1 MKYYLCRTFL
11 CFSLFVY
18 LGADGQV
25 TSLNA
30 AKEKAVKLFDGKT
43 LAGWSGDTGNIWH
56 IEDGA
61 IAGGSLEVPV
71 PHNFFLTTTKP
82 YGNFILKLQ
91 FKLVCKEGFMNAG
104 VQFRSTKMN
113 DPSYEMVGYQA
124 DLGPGYWASLYDE
137 SRRNKTLAGADS
149 LLVTRLLKPD
159 EWNDFEIRAADN
171 HIAIFLNSVQ
181 TVNYTETDTSIPQQG
196 LIGLQIH
203 GGGKTKVWYRNIFI
217 TEMQ

>member
-1 MKYYLCRTFL
+1 MKYFL
-11 CFSLFVY
+11 YCMFASVALFVY
-18 LGADGQV
+18 LPAICQV
-25 TSLNA
+25 TNTKV
-30 AKEKAVKLFDGKT
+30 AKRNAVKLFDGKT
-43 LAGWSGDTGNIWH
+43 FTGWDGDIGNTWH

-71 PHNFFLTTTKP
+71 AHNFFLTTTKP
-82 YGNFILKLQ
+82 YSNFILKLQ

-137 SRRNKTLAGADS
+137 SRRNKTLASTDS
-149 LLVTRLLKPD
+149 LLIAKLLKPD
-159 EWNDFEIRAADN
+159 EWNDYEVRAVDN
-171 HIAIFLNSVQ
+171 HIEILLNGVQ
-181 TVNYTETDTSIPQQG
+181 TVDYTEADNTIPQQG

-203 GGGKTKVWYRNIFI
+203 GGGKTKVWYKNIFI
-217 TEMQ
+217 TEMR